1 MDFEISNLTREEI
14 LNVLR
19 ENTVNLSF
27 TKVKDGL
34 TREMR
39 ATLVSDMIPLDK
51 MPKGGTVDQTVGG
64 DSTVRVFDLDLNE
77 WRSFRVDSLLTFS
90 AV

>member
-1 MDFEISNLTREEI
+1 MDFEIGNLTREEI

-39 ATLVSDMIPLDK
+39 VHTGI
-51 MPKGGTVDQTVGG
+51 
-64 DSTVRVFDLDLNE
+64 
-77 WRSFRVDSLLTFS
+77 
-90 AV
+90 

>member
-1 MDFEISNLTREEI
+1 
-14 LNVLR
+14 
-19 ENTVNLSF
+19 
-27 TKVKDGL
+27 
-34 TREMR
+34 MR

-77 WRSFRVDSLLTFS
+77 WRSSPWIVC
-90 AV
+90 

>member
-1 MDFEISNLTREEI
+1 MDFEIGNLTREEI

-27 TKVKDGL
+27 TKVKDGEV
-34 TREMR
+34 RQMK
-39 ATLVSDMIPLDK
+39 ATLVSDKIPTDK
-51 MPKGGTVDQTVGG
+51 MPKTDANENLKKNQTA
-64 DSTVRVFDLDLNE
+64 VRVFDLDLNE
-77 WRSFRVDSLLTFS
+77 WRSFRVDSLLTFN